1 MRTSVNP
8 IERMLPLWIRHYP
21 RQHLGADLLAG
32 VVVAVLVL
40 PQSLA
45 YAMLA
50 GLPPQ
55 VGLYASILPVLAY
68 ALVGSSMTQAVGPVA
83 ITAIMTFSIL
93 SPLAPPNSP
102 QYLALAAM
110 LALLSGSMVLAA
122 GMFRLGFLSNLLS
135 RPVVSGFISGSAV
148 LILMSQTKLLLGVSS
163 HGNSTWEQW
172 ISALAQLTQA
182 NRVTVILGAVALLTL
197 YLARTLLT
205 PLLMRLQL
213 SRAAA
218 EMTTRLAPLAV
229 VVCGTLT
236 AVAFNL
242 DTTYGVAVV
251 GQVQSGLPQL
261 ALQWATLADL
271 NMLMFP
277 ALTLAFIGI
286 VQNITMA
293 QALAMKRHERVDANQ
308 EMVGL
313 GVSNVVAAFF
323 GGMPVGGG
331 LSRSAVNVASGGQTP
346 LSSVVSAFVMLGI
359 VLLGTSWFA
368 RIPLPIL
375 AASIVVAAVYMID
388 IAELRRA
395 WAYDRADAFAFLG
408 TALGV
413 LVLGLQLGIVVGI
426 GLSLATLLYRAASP
440 HIAVVG
446 RIVGT
451 EHFRNVERHGV
462 ETLPGVLFVR
472 VDESIFFGN
481 LRAIESRLVAEL
493 TKLPDAH
500 ALVLIM
506 SAVNRV
512 DLTGLEAM
520 TEAQQDLRG
529 RGIAL
534 HLAEIKGPV
543 QDRLLSTP
551 LWKAL
556 NGHVHL
562 SANAAFEILKN
573 AA

>member
-1 MRTSVNP
+1 LNP
-8 IERMLPLWIRHYP
+8 LHRLLPLWVRHYP
-21 RQHLGADLLAG
+21 RHHLGADLLAG
-32 VVVAVLVL
+32 LVMTILVL

-45 YAMLA
+45 YAMLV

-55 VGLYASILPVLAY
+55 MGLYASILPALAY
-68 ALVGSSMTQAVGPVA
+68 AWVGSSMTQVVGPVA
-83 ITAIMTFSIL
+83 ITAIMTFAML
-93 SPLAPPNSP
+93 SPLMPPSDP
-102 QYLALAAM
+102 QYLALTAL
-110 LALLSGSMVLAA
+110 LALMSGVVVLAA
-122 GMFRLGFLSNLLS
+122 GVLRLGFLSNLLS

-148 LILMSQTKLLLGVSS
+148 MILMSQTRLLLGVQTQ
-163 HGNSTWEQW
+163 GASTGEQW
-172 ISALAQLTQA
+172 LSAVAQLAQA
-182 NRVTVILGAVALLTL
+182 NRVTLTLGAVAIVVL
-197 YLARTLLT
+197 YLARTSLT
-205 PLLMRLQL
+205 PLLMRWKVPR
-213 SRAAA
+213 STA
-218 EMTTRLAPLAV
+218 EMGTRLAPLVV
-229 VVCGTLT
+229 VVCGTL
-236 AVAFNL
+236 AVVALNL
-242 DTTYGVAVV
+242 DGTYGVAVV
-251 GQVQSGLPQL
+251 GQVQDGLPQL
-261 ALQWATLADL
+261 ALQWPSLADV
-271 NMLMFP
+271 NMLLVP

-313 GVSNVVAAFF
+313 GLSNMVASLF

-331 LSRSAVNVASGGQTP
+331 LSRSAVNVAAGGQTP
-346 LSSVVSAFVMLGI
+346 LSSVVSAMVMLGI
-359 VLLGTSWFA
+359 VLLGTGWFA

-388 IAELRRA
+388 VAEFRRA

-446 RIVGT
+446 RIEGT
-451 EHFRNVERHGV
+451 EHFRNVERHGAQ
-462 ETLPGVLFVR
+462 TLPGVLFVR

-481 LRAIESRLVAEL
+481 LRAIESRLLAEL
-493 TKLPDAH
+493 AKLPDTH

-512 DLTGLEAM
+512 DLTGLEALI
-520 TEAQQDLRG
+520 EAQQDLGG

-543 QDRLLSTP
+543 QDRMLNTP

-556 NGHVHL
+556 DGRVHL
-562 SANAAFEILKN
+562 SANAAFEALK
-573 AA
+573 

>member
-1 MRTSVNP
+1 VNLLQ
-8 IERMLPLWIRHYP
+8 RLVPLWLRHYP

-32 VVVAVLVL
+32 VMMTILVL

-45 YAMLA
+45 YAMLV

-55 VGLYASILPVLAY
+55 AGLYASILPAIAY
-68 ALVGSSMTQAVGPVA
+68 ALVGSSMTQVVGPVA
-83 ITAIMTFSIL
+83 ITSIMTFAML
-93 SPLAPPNSP
+93 SPLVPPNSP
-102 QYLALAAM
+102 QYLALSAM
-110 LALLSGSMVLAA
+110 LALMSGVVVLAA
-122 GMFRLGFLSNLLS
+122 GVLRLGFLSNLLS

-148 LILMSQTKLLLGVSS
+148 LILMSQTKLLLGVPSN
-163 HGNSTWEQW
+163 H
-172 ISALAQLTQA
+172 
-182 NRVTVILGAVALLTL
+182 VTLMLGAVAILAL
-197 YLARTLLT
+197 YLARTFLT
-205 PLLMRLQL
+205 PLLMRWTVPQ
-213 SRAAA
+213 AAA
-218 EMTTRLAPLAV
+218 EMASRLAPLVV

-236 AVAFNL
+236 VVAFDL

-251 GQVQSGLPQL
+251 GQVQNGLPQL
-261 ALQWATLADL
+261 ALQWPTLADL

-293 QALAMKRHERVDANQ
+293 QALAMKRHERVDANK

-313 GVSNVVAAFF
+313 GLSNMVASLF

-346 LSSVVSAFVMLGI
+346 LSSVMSAFVMLGI

-375 AASIVVAAVYMID
+375 AASIVVAAMYMID
-388 IAELRRA
+388 VAEFRRA

-426 GLSLATLLYRAASP
+426 GLSLATLLYRASSP

-462 ETLPGVLFVR
+462 ETLPGVLFIR
-472 VDESIFFGN
+472 IDESIFFGN
-481 LRAIESRLVAEL
+481 LRAIESRLLAEL
-493 TKLPDAH
+493 AKLPDTH
-500 ALVLIM
+500 TLVLIM

-543 QDRLLSTP
+543 QDRMLSTP

-556 NGHVHL
+556 DGRVHL
-562 SANAAFEILKN
+562 SANAAFEVLKN

>member
-1 MRTSVNP
+1 
-8 IERMLPLWIRHYP
+8 
-21 RQHLGADLLAG
+21 LGADLLAG
-32 VVVAVLVL
+32 LVMTILVL

-45 YAMLA
+45 YAMLV

-55 VGLYASILPVLAY
+55 MGLYASILPALAY
-68 ALVGSSMTQAVGPVA
+68 AWVGSSMTQVVGPVA
-83 ITAIMTFSIL
+83 ITAIMTFAML
-93 SPLAPPNSP
+93 SPLMPPSDP
-102 QYLALAAM
+102 QYLALTAL
-110 LALLSGSMVLAA
+110 LALMSGVVVLAA
-122 GMFRLGFLSNLLS
+122 GVLRLGFLSNLLS

-148 LILMSQTKLLLGVSS
+148 MILMSQTRLLLGVQTQ
-163 HGNSTWEQW
+163 GASTGEQW
-172 ISALAQLTQA
+172 LSAVAQLAQA
-182 NRVTVILGAVALLTL
+182 NRVTLTLGAAAIVVL
-197 YLARTLLT
+197 YLARTSLT
-205 PLLMRLQL
+205 PLLMRWKVPR
-213 SRAAA
+213 STA
-218 EMTTRLAPLAV
+218 EMGTRLAPLVV
-229 VVCGTLT
+229 VVCGTL
-236 AVAFNL
+236 AVVALNL
-242 DTTYGVAVV
+242 DGTYGVAVV
-251 GQVQSGLPQL
+251 GQVQDGLPQL
-261 ALQWATLADL
+261 ALQWPSLADFNL
-271 NMLMFP
+271 LLVP

-313 GVSNVVAAFF
+313 GVSNMVASLF

-331 LSRSAVNVASGGQTP
+331 LSRSAVNVAAGGQTP
-346 LSSVVSAFVMLGI
+346 LSSVVSAMVMLGI
-359 VLLGTSWFA
+359 VLLGTGWFA
-368 RIPLPIL
+368 RIPLPVL

-388 IAELRRA
+388 VAEFRRA

-446 RIVGT
+446 RIEGT
-451 EHFRNVERHGV
+451 EHFRNVERHGAQ
-462 ETLPGVLFVR
+462 TLPGVLFVR

-481 LRAIESRLVAEL
+481 LRAIESRLLAEL
-493 TKLPDAH
+493 AKLPDTH

-512 DLTGLEAM
+512 DLTGLEALI
-520 TEAQQDLRG
+520 EAQQDLGG

-543 QDRLLSTP
+543 QDRMLNTP

-556 NGHVHL
+556 DGRVHL
-562 SANAAFEILKN
+562 SANAAFEALK
-573 AA
+573 